1 MPYLCAMIQIGQYNR
16 LTALRMTSVGMYLG
30 DEDGNDLLL
39 PNKYVPDDLREA
51 DEIEVF
57 VYTDSEDRPI
67 ATTLRP
73 AVIRNTFAALQCV
86 ALSPFGAFMD
96 WGLEKDLLVPT
107 KAQAEPM
114 AEGRWYVVYCGYD
127 ADTDRLIGSSKINAL
142 IDDEA
147 PETLAEG
154 DEVTA
159 LIYERTDLGLNAVV
173 NDQFRGLF
181 YQNELFK
188 SLRIGDK
195 VRAYVKRIRDDR
207 RVDLSLQP
215 AGYAKVEPNAQ
226 AILDKL
232 NAQNGF
238 LPLTDASAPEVIYK
252 SLEMSKKTF
261 KKAVGALYKAGK
273 IDLKE
278 DGIYRL

>member
-1 MPYLCAMIQIGQYNR
+1 MINIGQYNR

-30 DEDGNDLLL
+30 DEDDNDVLL
-39 PNKYVPDDLREA
+39 PNKYVPDDLREG

-57 VYTDSEDRPI
+57 IYTDSEDRPI

-73 AVIRNTFAALQCV
+73 AVVRDSFAALKCV
-86 ALSPFGAFMD
+86 ALSSFGAFMD

-107 KAQAEPM
+107 KAQEDPM
-114 AEGRWYVVYCGYD
+114 SEGRWYVVYCGYD

-142 IDDEA
+142 IVDEA
-147 PETLAEG
+147 PEELKEG

-181 YQNELFK
+181 YANELFK
-188 SLRIGDK
+188 PLRIGDK
-195 VRAYVKRIRDDR
+195 VKAYVKRIREDL

-232 NAQNGF
+232 KAQNGF
-238 LPLTDASAPEVIYK
+238 LPLTDSSEPQAIYK
-252 SLEMSKKTF
+252 HLEMSKKTF
-261 KKAVGALYKAGK
+261 KKAIGALYKDRK
-273 IDLKE
+273 IVLKE
-278 DGIYRL
+278 DGIYLA

>member
-1 MPYLCAMIQIGQYNR
+1 MINIGQYNR

-30 DEDGNDLLL
+30 DEDDNDVLL
-39 PNKYVPDDLREA
+39 PNKYVPDDLKEG
-51 DEIEVF
+51 DEINVF

-73 AVIRNTFAALQCV
+73 AVSRNTFAALKCV
-86 ALSPFGAFMD
+86 AISPFGAFMD

-107 KAQAEPM
+107 KAQEEPM
-114 AEGRWYVVYCGYD
+114 SEGRWYVVYCGYD

-142 IDDEA
+142 VDDEA
-147 PETLAEG
+147 PEDLKEG

-159 LIYERTDLGLNAVV
+159 LIYERTDLGLIAVV

-181 YQNELFK
+181 YANELFK
-188 SLRIGDK
+188 PLRIGDK
-195 VRAYVKRIRDDR
+195 VKAYVKRIREDF

-232 NAQNGF
+232 KTQNGF
-238 LPLTDASAPEVIYK
+238 LPLTDSSDPQAIYTL
-252 SLEMSKKTF
+252 LEMSKKTF
-261 KKAVGALYKAGK
+261 KKAVGALYKDRK
-273 IDLKE
+273 IVLKD
-278 DGIYRL
+278 DGIYLV

>member
-1 MPYLCAMIQIGQYNR
+1 MINIGQYNR

-30 DEDGNDLLL
+30 DDDDNDVLL
-39 PNKYVPDDLREA
+39 PNKYVPDDLREG

-57 VYTDSEDRPI
+57 IYTDSEDRPI

-73 AVIRNTFAALQCV
+73 AVVRDSFAALKCV
-86 ALSPFGAFMD
+86 ALSSFGAFMD

-107 KAQAEPM
+107 KAQEDPM
-114 AEGRWYVVYCGYD
+114 SEGRWYVVYCGYD

-142 IDDEA
+142 IVDEA
-147 PETLAEG
+147 PEELKEG

-181 YQNELFK
+181 YANELFK
-188 SLRIGDK
+188 PLRIGDK
-195 VRAYVKRIRDDR
+195 VKAYVKRIREDL

-232 NAQNGF
+232 KAQNGF
-238 LPLTDASAPEVIYK
+238 LPITDSSEPQLIYK
-252 SLEMSKKTF
+252 HLEMSKKTF
-261 KKAVGALYKAGK
+261 KKAIGALYKDRK
-273 IDLKE
+273 IVLKE
-278 DGIYRL
+278 DGIYLA

>member
-1 MPYLCAMIQIGQYNR
+1 MITIGQYNR

-30 DEDGNDLLL
+30 DDEDNDVLL
-39 PNKYVPDDLREA
+39 PNKYVPDDLREG
-51 DEIEVF
+51 DQIEVF
-57 VYTDSEDRPI
+57 IYTDSEDRPI

-73 AVIRNTFAALQCV
+73 AVVRDTFAALKCV
-86 ALSPFGAFMD
+86 ALSSFGAFMD

-107 KAQAEPM
+107 KAQEVPM
-114 AEGRWYVVYCGYD
+114 SEGRWYVVYCGYD

-142 IDDEA
+142 VDDEA
-147 PETLAEG
+147 PEELKEG

-181 YQNELFK
+181 YANELFK
-188 SLRIGDK
+188 PLRIGDK
-195 VRAYVKRIRDDR
+195 VKAYVKRIREDL

-232 NAQNGF
+232 KAQNGF
-238 LPLTDASAPEVIYK
+238 LPLTDSSDPQAVYK
-252 SLEMSKKTF
+252 HLEMSKKTF
-261 KKAVGALYKAGK
+261 KKAVGALYKDRK
-273 IDLKE
+273 IVLKE
-278 DGIYRL
+278 DGIYLA

>member
-1 MPYLCAMIQIGQYNR
+1 MINIGQYNR

-30 DEDGNDLLL
+30 DDDDNDVLL
-39 PNKYVPDDLREA
+39 PNKYVPDELKEGDN
-51 DEIEVF
+51 IEVF
-57 VYTDSEDRPI
+57 IYTDSEDRPI

-73 AVIRNTFAALQCV
+73 AVIRDSFAALKCV
-86 ALSPFGAFMD
+86 ALSSFGAFMD

-107 KAQAEPM
+107 KAQEVPM

-142 IDDEA
+142 VVDEA
-147 PETLAEG
+147 PEDLKEG

-159 LIYERTDLGLNAVV
+159 LIYERTDLGLIAVV

-181 YQNELFK
+181 YANELFK

-195 VRAYVKRIRDDR
+195 VKAYVKRIREDL

-215 AGYAKVEPNAQ
+215 VGYAKVEPNAQ

-232 NAQNGF
+232 KAKNGF
-238 LPLTDASAPEVIYK
+238 LPLTDSSDPQAIYQL
-252 SLEMSKKTF
+252 LEMSKKTF
-261 KKAVGALYKAGK
+261 KKAVGALYKDRK
-273 IDLKE
+273 IVLKE
-278 DGIYRL
+278 DGIYLA

>member
-1 MPYLCAMIQIGQYNR
+1 MINIGQYNR

-30 DEDGNDLLL
+30 DEDDNDVLL
-39 PNKYVPDDLREA
+39 PNKYVPDDLREG

-73 AVIRNTFAALQCV
+73 AVVRNTFAALKCV

-107 KAQAEPM
+107 KAQEEPM
-114 AEGRWYVVYCGYD
+114 SEGRWYVVYCGYD

-142 IDDEA
+142 VDDEA
-147 PETLAEG
+147 PEDLKEG

-181 YQNELFK
+181 YANELFK
-188 SLRIGDK
+188 PLRIGDK
-195 VRAYVKRIRDDR
+195 TKAYVKRIREDL

-215 AGYAKVEPNAQ
+215 VGYAKVEPNAQ
-226 AILDKL
+226 TILDKL
-232 NAQNGF
+232 KAQNGF
-238 LPLTDASAPEVIYK
+238 LPLTDSSDPQAIYK
-252 SLEMSKKTF
+252 HLEMSKKTF
-261 KKAVGALYKAGK
+261 KKAIGALYKDRK
-273 IDLKE
+273 IVLKE
-278 DGIYRL
+278 DGIYLA

>member
-1 MPYLCAMIQIGQYNR
+1 MINIGQYNR

-30 DEDGNDLLL
+30 DDDDNDVLL
-39 PNKYVPDDLREA
+39 PNKYVPDDLREG

-57 VYTDSEDRPI
+57 IYTDSEDRPI

-73 AVIRNTFAALQCV
+73 AVVRDSFAALKCV
-86 ALSPFGAFMD
+86 ALSSFGAFMD

-107 KAQAEPM
+107 KAQEDPM
-114 AEGRWYVVYCGYD
+114 SEGRWYVVYCGYD

-142 IDDEA
+142 IVDEA
-147 PETLAEG
+147 PEELKEG

-181 YQNELFK
+181 YANELFK
-188 SLRIGDK
+188 PLRIGDK
-195 VRAYVKRIRDDR
+195 VKAYVKRIREDL

-232 NAQNGF
+232 KAQNGF
-238 LPLTDASAPEVIYK
+238 LPLTDSSEPQVIYK
-252 SLEMSKKTF
+252 HLEMSKKTF
-261 KKAVGALYKAGK
+261 KKAVGALYKDRK
-273 IDLKE
+273 IVLKE
-278 DGIYRL
+278 DGIYLA

>member
-1 MPYLCAMIQIGQYNR
+1 MINIGQYNR
-16 LTALRMTSVGMYLG
+16 LTALRMTSVGMFLG
-30 DEDGNDLLL
+30 DEDDNDVLL
-39 PNKYVPDDLREA
+39 PNKYVPDGLRED

-73 AVIRNTFAALQCV
+73 AVVRDSFAALKCV
-86 ALSPFGAFMD
+86 SISSFGAFMA

-107 KAQAEPM
+107 KAQEEPM
-114 AEGRWYVVYCGYD
+114 SEGRWYVVYCGYD

-147 PETLAEG
+147 PEALNEG

-181 YQNELFK
+181 YSNELFK
-188 SLRIGDK
+188 PLRIGDK
-195 VRAYVKRIRDDR
+195 VNAYVKRIREDL

-226 AILDKL
+226 VILDKL
-232 NAQNGF
+232 KAQNGF
-238 LPLTDASAPEVIYK
+238 LPLTDAAAPEAIYK
-252 SLEMSKKTF
+252 LLEMSKKTF
-261 KKAVGALYKAGK
+261 KKAVGALYKERK
-273 IDLKE
+273 IVLKE
-278 DGIYRL
+278 DGIYLA